1 MTTKLGSTLTIRNVP
16 SRVVRS
22 LKTLAKRRGQSME
35 QVVRD
40 VLEEHAVERES
51 VLRQIEALRSRQ
63 TRRATTAEIEAWI
76 GLGRD

>member
-1 MTTKLGSTLTIRNVP
+1 MTKSSSTLTVRNVP

-40 VLEEHAVERES
+40 VLEEHAGDRAS
-51 VLRQIEALRSRQ
+51 VLKQIEVLRSRQ
-63 TRRATTAEIEAWI
+63 TRRATTAEIETWFGI
-76 GLGRD
+76 GRE

>member
-1 MTTKLGSTLTIRNVP
+1 MTKSSSTLTVRNVP

-40 VLEEHAVERES
+40 VLEEHAGDRAS
-51 VLRQIEALRSRQ
+51 VLKQIEVLRSRQ
-63 TRRATTAEIEAWI
+63 TRRATTAEIETWI
-76 GLGRD
+76 GIGRE